1 MPVPELGWEFL
12 KMGATA
18 IGDTAP
24 LLAFIERD
32 LVASRRV
39 LTHDDVTEA
48 LTYTK
53 LLPGSTVVQ
62 IVAYLGHK
70 LGGWPGSAIA
80 TLCYLV
86 PSAALM
92 VLLAIGYAT
101 VQAAIPAMRYAVNG
115 VTAAVVAILVATAIR
130 FAQKTIDLSRPVAVA
145 IAVIAVVAAL
155 AGANVAFVMVGA
167 GLLGIALRRTDLIG
181 IGKSK
186 ADA

>member
-1 MPVPELGWEFL
+1 MTLAEVAWEFL

-32 LVASRRV
+32 LVASRHV

-53 LLPGSTVVQ
+53 LLPGSTAVQ

-101 VQAAIPAMRYAVNG
+101 VQAAIPGMRYAVNG

-130 FAQKTIDLSRPVAVA
+130 FAQKAIDPKRPLLVA
-145 IAVIAVVAAL
+145 IAIVAVIAAL
-155 AGANVAFVMVGA
+155 AGVNVAFLMVGA
-167 GLLGIALRRTDLIG
+167 GLLGIAIRSTDLIG
-181 IGKSK
+181 TGKAK
-186 ADA
+186 ENA